1 MIAAHIPCTLL
12 DTKTTIALEKSR
24 DLLVTKR
31 LDRLTMINKKLN
43 KISTVMLQSVCFK
56 VEVDEVALL
65 SKLRGLG

>member
-1 MIAAHIPCTLL
+1 MIAAHMPCTLF
-12 DTKTTIALEKSR
+12 DTKTIIALEKSR

-31 LDRLTMINKKLN
+31 LDRITIINKKLK
-43 KISTVMLQSVCFK
+43 KISTVMLQSVCLK

>member
-1 MIAAHIPCTLL
+1 MDPLL

-31 LDRLTMINKKLN
+31 LDRITIINKKLK
-43 KISTVMLQSVCFK
+43 KISTVMLQSVCLK